1 MNSIRKAVIPVAGMG
16 TRLLPA
22 TKSIPKELFPL
33 GNIPGIHYIV
43 EEAVSAGMTEI
54 LFVTSGRK
62 KAIKDYFSE
71 DSELAQWLENGQQ
84 TERLE
89 RIETLRSKA
98 QFHYVDQT
106 RLDGLGDAI
115 YHAKSFVNGQ
125 PFGVLLGDAVML
137 AAKPVMM
144 QMVEAM
150 PPGGGMMVGAAEVA
164 PNEVSRYGII
174 EGSPITDTLYG
185 MDSLI
190 EKPSMTDTASRLA
203 ISGRYILPP
212 DIFDFLEKTVPG
224 VGNEIQLTDAINA
237 ALVRHQGYAFQFEGN
252 RYDIGKKISYLL
264 ANLMFAMEDDEARPV
279 LMEKMQAI
287 LKTPLPR

>member
-1 MNSIRKAVIPVAGMG
+1 MTTIRKAVIPVAGMG

-22 TKSIPKELFPL
+22 TKAIPKELFPL

-54 LFVTSGRK
+54 LFVTSDRK
-62 KAIKDYFSE
+62 QAIKNYFSE
-71 DSELAQWLENGQQ
+71 DSELIQWLEDGQQ
-84 TERLE
+84 TDRLK

-98 QFHYVDQT
+98 EFHYVDQT
-106 RLDGLGDAI
+106 HLDGLGDAI
-115 YHAKSFVNGQ
+115 YHAKSFVDGQ

-137 AAKPVMM
+137 AAKPVMA

-164 PNEVSRYGII
+164 PDEVSRYGII
-174 EGSPITDTLYG
+174 ESSSITDNLYV

-190 EKPSMTDTASRLA
+190 EKPSMMETTSRLA

-212 DIFDFLEKTVPG
+212 SIFDFLENTAPG

-237 ALVRHQGYAFQFEGN
+237 ALVRHQGYALRFEGK
-252 RYDIGKKISYLL
+252 RYDIGNKISYLL
-264 ANLMFAMEDDEARPV
+264 ANLVFAMEDDEARPV
-279 LMEKMQAI
+279 VVKMMQEI
-287 LKTPLPR
+287 LKEAL